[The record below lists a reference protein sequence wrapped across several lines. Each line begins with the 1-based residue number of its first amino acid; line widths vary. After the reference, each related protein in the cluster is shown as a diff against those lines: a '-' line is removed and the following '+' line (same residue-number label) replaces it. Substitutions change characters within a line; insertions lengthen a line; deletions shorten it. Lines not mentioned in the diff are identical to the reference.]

1 MIVGLLGPEIST
13 ANRPT
18 QSVTIQ
24 HPERVT
30 GYTDV
35 SAQPPRVTTGNVR
48 MADQPSGVALKEVAP
63 TATASIQYQ
72 RPVTVC
78 FLVVALRGH
87 GKHHNEKSDQRH
99 VVRSRHSC
107 RHRWLCDYPMAV
119 FTVGANDSSQEVWG
133 ISLAFLSLFPTSI
146 LALRF
151 RLIAGCIMLFVPC
164 FFIYASLAQ
173 RTFMV
178 NVRHFPQPPI
188 GSKQIIGSFA
198 LTWPYVVLGAF
209 AILTSMLSWPPVVQ
223 WPRSVS
229 LPKLV

>member
-1 MIVGLLGPEIST
+1 MESTTMKRAISATLFGLGILVGIAGCAI
-13 ANRPT
+13 
-18 QSVTIQ
+18 
-24 HPERVT
+24 
-30 GYTDV
+30 
-35 SAQPPRVTTGNVR
+35 
-48 MADQPSGVALKEVAP
+48 
-63 TATASIQYQ
+63 
-72 RPVTVC
+72 
-78 FLVVALRGH
+78 
-87 GKHHNEKSDQRH
+87 
-99 VVRSRHSC
+99 
-107 RHRWLCDYPMAV
+107 YPMAV

-133 ISLAFLSLFPTSI
+133 ISLVFLSLFPTSI

-164 FFIYASLAQ
+164 FFIYSSLAQ

-209 AILTSMLSWPPVVQ
+209 AILTSMLRWPPVVR

-229 LPKLV
+229 LPKPV